1 MPSKGGSRQSH
12 GPADAAPAGPTAA
25 MLQAVVGSG
34 RALAMEAAPPI
45 ENLDAF
51 DAGPVIDDDPPVDS
65 PAWVELYAS
74 ALAQYRE
81 QREQTEREQERSQQ
95 LWDEFL
101 RLQGQDV
108 PEGERSLVTN
118 EALHRELKRLAMTTE
133 AATYERENVIGDPNQ
148 TFGIEIEFDGA
159 NPNAVAR
166 ALHEAGVAASARTDA
181 CTFSRRGR

>member
-12 GPADAAPAGPTAA
+12 GQADAAPAGPTAA

-45 ENLDAF
+45 GNLVAF

-74 ALAQYRE
+74 ALAEYRD
-81 QREQTEREQERSQQ
+81 QRERREQEHEQAQQ

-101 RLQGQDV
+101 RLQGHDV
-108 PEGERSLVTN
+108 PEGERSLV
-118 EALHRELKRLAMTTE
+118 
-133 AATYERENVIGDPNQ
+133 
-148 TFGIEIEFDGA
+148 A
-159 NPNAVAR
+159 NR
-166 ALHEAGVAASARTDA
+166 AL
-181 CTFSRRGR
+181 